1 MEKLKVAVSRIADFV
16 GKNKKPIG
24 IVVLVIGAMAL
35 LVLLRDGFKPE
46 ESTGEITITT
56 SSGEVISTV
65 TEQPELPKGEN
76 HDNP

>member
-24 IVVLVIGAMAL
+24 IVVIVVGAMAL
-35 LVLLRDGFKPE
+35 FVLLRDGFKPE
-46 ESTGEITITT
+46 KSTGDITITT
-56 SSGEVISTV
+56 SSGDVISIFS
-65 TEQPELPKGEN
+65 EQPELPKGEN